1 MSSENKQ
8 GFPAHNPLT
17 SYWLKDPHPLASFR
31 SSEYVPHEC
40 DIAIIGTGLAG
51 VATAYHIL
59 SDPSINTAKLKVV
72 LLEAR
77 QACSGATGRN
87 GGHLKLAAWIARHT
101 ILNFGYQAA
110 EEVVAHQLNQL
121 SAIHGIAEKENI
133 DCELRVT
140 RSFDVFFDESHAS
153 ETREFIS
160 ACKEKG
166 VAWAEDIEWIEASRS
181 DEITGMKNTKGALGV
196 PAVSLW
202 PYKLVTGL
210 LEKVLELGGKLYT
223 ETYVEKVEEL
233 RNYTNL
239 TTSRGSIN
247 ARKTI
252 FATNAYTAAL
262 LPQFEGVI
270 TPFKGQNSHLSPIPS
285 FHPTKPLDYTYNLHF
300 NSKYAD
306 YLNPRPDNGIILGGG
321 KWTYEDKLDRAE
333 WWNTTDDTNLINDAS
348 TEHFD
353 LVMET
358 HFQGWEEAKAQH
370 DSVWTG
376 IMGQTPDSFP
386 HIGRVPG
393 SENQW
398 LLAGFNGAG
407 MTMICTA
414 SRGIAR
420 MVLDERDYD
429 ETGLPKVF
437 KSTFER
443 LGVKNSGFASD

>member
-1 MSSENKQ
+1 MSTENKQ

-31 SSEYVPHEC
+31 SSENVPDEC

-59 SDPSINTAKLKVV
+59 SDPDISAIKPNIV

-77 QACSGATGRN
+77 KACSGATGRN
-87 GGHLKLAAWIARHT
+87 GGHLKLATWVARQT
-101 ILNFGYQAA
+101 ILNFGQEAA
-110 EEVVAHQLNQL
+110 EEVVEHQLKQL
-121 SAIHGIAEKENI
+121 SALHDVAAKENI

-140 RSFDVFFDESHAS
+140 RSFDIFFDESHAS
-153 ETREFIS
+153 EMREFVT

-166 VAWAEDIEWIEASRS
+166 VAWAEHIEWIEASIS
-181 DEITGMKNTKGALGV
+181 DQVTGMKDTKGALSV

-210 LEKVLELGGKLYT
+210 LARVLELGGKLYT
-223 ETYVEKVEEL
+223 ETSVKKVEESAE
-233 RNYTNL
+233 YTTL
-239 TTSRGSIN
+239 TTSRGTIH
-247 ARKTI
+247 AKKTI

-270 TPFKGQNSHLSPIPS
+270 TPFKGQNSHLAPVSS
-285 FHPTKPLDYTYNLHF
+285 FQPTKPLDYTYNLHF
-300 NSKYAD
+300 NRKYAD
-306 YLNPRPDNGIILGGG
+306 YLNPRPDNGIILGGA
-321 KWTYEDKLDRAE
+321 KWTYEDTIDRNE
-333 WWNTTDDTNLINDAS
+333 WWNTTDDTTLINDAS

-353 LVMET
+353 SVMET
-358 HFQGWEEAKAQH
+358 HFQGWEQAKAYH

-393 SENQW
+393 SQNQW

-407 MTMICTA
+407 MLMIFTA
-414 SRGIAR
+414 SRGIAK
-420 MVLDERDYD
+420 MVLNELDYKD
-429 ETGLPKVF
+429 TGMPRLF

-443 LGVKNSGFASD
+443 LAVKNSGFN